1 MYVYMLY
8 TGYLT
13 IVYTSYYLPQFCA
26 RVAKK
31 SQQHSGSPRRKKK
44 KKNEKMKQ
52 MKLKMCRK
60 IALPFSSRIIPA
72 PLVV

>member
-1 MYVYMLY
+1 MYYIYVVYRVFNSRV
-8 TGYLT
+8 YLLLLAPILCT
-13 IVYTSYYLPQFCA
+13 RRQK
-26 RVAKK
+26 VAAAQRQPTQKEK
-31 SQQHSGSPRRKKK
+31 E
-44 KKNEKMKQ
+44 KNEKMKQ